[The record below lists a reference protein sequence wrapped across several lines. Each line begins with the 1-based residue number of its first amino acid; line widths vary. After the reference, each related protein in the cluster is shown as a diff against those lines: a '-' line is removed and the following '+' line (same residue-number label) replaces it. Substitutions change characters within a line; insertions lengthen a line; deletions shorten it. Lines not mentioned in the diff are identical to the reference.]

1 MSFQTT
7 SGRTRERAQ
16 QLVLFVLGTALLLL
30 TWLLLYMAIGS
41 FTLGW
46 LDAWGSSPVS
56 DRPPVGIWQR
66 TLSDNP
72 DQFPTVLQPG
82 NWALV
87 IGLLLLVFRM
97 MRDRGRAWIPLEFAA
112 LNLIFFMAILAAG
125 IFVFLPLKVWV
136 SELRPSLDIGYPGI
150 WPVIVIEAVLLFTLL
165 VAQARGWL
173 RKWLLRGGAVRGA
186 IIGTP
191 SGAIVF
197 AAGTTLVALL
207 EGGRVLASA
216 GSGAAEGAV
225 VGIVVGAMAGTTSR
239 RSVAIL
245 KGAVVGALIGWIP
258 AEPLDLTL
266 IGAVAGAVVGMIAG
280 GESGSQASQ

>member
-1 MSFQTT
+1 M
-7 SGRTRERAQ
+7 
-16 QLVLFVLGTALLLL
+16 VFVLGTALLLL

-46 LDAWGSSPVS
+46 LDAWGNPPVS
-56 DRPPVGIWQR
+56 DRAPVGTWQR

-72 DQFPTVLQPG
+72 DQFPAVLQPG

-87 IGLLLLVFRM
+87 IGLLLLVFRL
-97 MRDRGRAWIPLEFAA
+97 MRGRDRAWIPLEFAA

-136 SELRPSLDIGYPGI
+136 SELRPSLNIGYPGI
-150 WPVIVIEAVLLFTLL
+150 LPVIMIEAVLLSTLL

-173 RKWLLRGGAVRGA
+173 RKWLPCGGAVRRA
-186 IIGTP
+186 IIGIP
-191 SGAIVF
+191 CGAIVF
-197 AAGTTLVALL
+197 AGGTTLMALL
-207 EGGRVLASA
+207 EGGRVLVSA

-225 VGIVVGAMAGTTSR
+225 IGLVVGAIARTTFR
-239 RSVAIL
+239 RSAAIT
-245 KGAVVGALIGWIP
+245 KGAIVGAVIGWIP

-266 IGAVAGAVVGMIAG
+266 IGAVAGGVVGMIAG
-280 GESGSQASQ
+280 GDSGSEASL